1 MKVAGRWQLVSGQ
14 STRLPL
20 RPRAVA
26 IDSRLYDDY
35 VGQYKIGRGR
45 NLTVTNEGGSLMG
58 QVTARP
64 KFELIAK
71 SDTTFARFS
80 EDNDYGDDE
89 IVFVKDAGGRVTHAA
104 LRGATQEVWRAKK
117 VK

>member
-1 MKVAGRWQLVSGQ
+1 
-14 STRLPL
+14 
-20 RPRAVA
+20 
-26 IDSRLYDDY
+26 
-35 VGQYKIGRGR
+35 
-45 NLTVTNEGGSLMG
+45 MG